1 MLRDRL
7 VQHAASRIQSAKA
20 VQDKEGCSLADA
32 LTAVNAVM
40 LEEQLDNLET
50 ALRDGG
56 DLCGRQIAYELD
68 QRGREL
74 SVELGNLVD
83 QGKHL
88 RALMAD
94 RL

>member
-7 VQHAASRIQSAKA
+7 IQHAVSRLQSAKA
-20 VQDKEGCSLADA
+20 VQEKEDCSLADA
-32 LTAVNAVM
+32 LTVVNAVM
-40 LEEQLDNLET
+40 LEEQLDNLES
-50 ALRDGG
+50 ALRDAA
-56 DLCGRQIAYELD
+56 DLSGRQVAYELE

-74 SVELGNLVD
+74 CLEVGNLVD